1 MKSER
6 EQLVAHLEYLLLGGG
21 AHLDL
26 EKAVAGFPAELR
38 GKTADGLKHSA
49 WQLLEHM
56 RICQWDILEFSR
68 DPNHVSPAWPEGCW
82 PSSPEPPNESAWDEC
97 LESIKKDLKEMLALI
112 RDPKNDLYKPFE
124 HGDGQTLLREA
135 LLIADHNAYHLG
147 HLVYLRRL
155 LGCWSE

>member
-6 EQLVAHLEYLLLGGG
+6 EQVVEHLEYLLLGGG

-26 EKAVAGFPAELR
+26 AKAVADFPGELR
-38 GKTADGLKHSA
+38 GKTVDGSKHSA
-49 WQLLEHM
+49 WQLLDHM

-68 DPNHVSPAWPEGCW
+68 DPNHVSPDWPEGCW
-82 PSSPEPPNESAWDEC
+82 PKSPEPPSESAWDDC
-97 LESIKKDLKEMLALI
+97 LESIKNDLNEMLALI

-135 LLIADHNAYHLG
+135 LLFADHNAYHLG
-147 HLVYLRRL
+147 QIVYLRRL